1 MREGIVL
8 IGHGS
13 PDPDWRAPLEAC
25 AARVAAQAEGVEVR
39 LAFMERT
46 EPTVPQ
52 AVAEL
57 VEAGV
62 EKVRVI
68 ALLLSGGGRHMK
80 RDVPTLVDEV
90 AQAHPDLTIDL
101 DPRAIGTREQV
112 IEAMASAVLA
122 D

>member
-25 AARVAAQAEGVEVR
+25 AARVAAQADGVEVR

-57 VEAGV
+57 AAAGV
-62 EKVRVI
+62 QKVRII

-80 RDVPTLVDEV
+80 RDVPALVDEV
-90 AQAHPDLTIDL
+90 AQAHPDLSIEL
-101 DPRAIGTREQV
+101 DPRAIGTRAQV
-112 IEAMASAVLA
+112 IEAMASAVLE